1 MVTINITKQQA
12 QTLSEIFER
21 HIQQC
26 DNIMYDLIKNNECDT
41 EMYNI
46 LTEQIAVS
54 AYIDGLLDATIAN
67 TAK

>member
-12 QTLSEIFER
+12 QTLKEIFVR
-21 HIQQC
+21 HIEQC
-26 DNIMYDLIKNNECDT
+26 DNIMYYLIKNNECDT

-54 AYIDGLLDATIAN
+54 SYIDGLLDATIAN
-67 TAK
+67 AAK

>member
-1 MVTINITKQQA
+1 MVTISITEQQA
-12 QTLSEIFER
+12 QTLKEIFVR
-21 HIQQC
+21 HVEQC

-54 AYIDGLLDATIAN
+54 SYIDGLLDATIAN
-67 TAK
+67 AAI

>member
-12 QTLSEIFER
+12 QTLKEIFVR
-21 HIQQC
+21 HIEQC
-26 DNIMYDLIKNNECDT
+26 DTIMYDLIKNNECDT

-54 AYIDGLLDATIAN
+54 SYIDGLLDATIAN

>member
-1 MVTINITKQQA
+1 MVTISITDQQA
-12 QTLSEIFER
+12 KVLSLIFER
-21 HIQQC
+21 HMQQC

-46 LTEQIAVS
+46 ITQQIAVAS
-54 AYIDGLLDATIAN
+54 YIDGLLAATMAN

>member
-1 MVTINITKQQA
+1 MVTINITEQQA
-12 QTLSEIFER
+12 KVLSLIFER
-21 HIQQC
+21 HMQQC
-26 DNIMYDLIKNNECDT
+26 DNIMHDLIKNNECDT

-46 LTEQIAVS
+46 LTEQIAIS

>member
-1 MVTINITKQQA
+1 MVTISITEQQA
-12 QTLSEIFER
+12 KVLSLIFER
-21 HIQQC
+21 HMQHC
-26 DNIMYDLIKNNECDT
+26 DNVMYDLIKNNECDT

>member
-1 MVTINITKQQA
+1 M
-12 QTLSEIFER
+12 
-21 HIQQC
+21 QQC

-41 EMYNI
+41 EIYNI